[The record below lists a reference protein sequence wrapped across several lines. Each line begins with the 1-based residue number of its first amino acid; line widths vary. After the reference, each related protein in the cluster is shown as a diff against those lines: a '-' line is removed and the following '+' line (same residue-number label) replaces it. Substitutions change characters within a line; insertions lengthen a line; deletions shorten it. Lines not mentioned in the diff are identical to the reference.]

1 MKSPVHAP
9 HGMKRQLGS
18 PVLFGLVQSFIAAAL
33 YFSLGVAADRA
44 AGWTWVVYLAAA
56 VFFVLTALSYVE
68 GASLHQERGGATV
81 MARYAFNELWSFV
94 AGWAILLDCVL
105 LIALTSFITTDYLA
119 VFWAPLGEGGSE
131 FFFGAA
137 LVLAIAF
144 INVRGLDPLS
154 FGRIAWLGIVDLGV
168 QVLLL
173 IAGLALLYDPSI
185 LTDPASFGG
194 GGDGVGLDDALFAF
208 TLAIV
213 ACTGLDSSAGFAGQ
227 VAIGRKGLRRLLAV
241 RSLAVFVP
249 YFGLVLVALSTL
261 GTSDG
266 LLAEGT
272 GRQDLDAPL
281 LGVTAAFSDALLRDA
296 ASYAIALSAA
306 AVCFATCAA
315 AMLGLSRIGYS
326 LALNRQIPSAAGR
339 LHPRFKTPV
348 VVIGVGTV
356 LALVLLSTGDVEFLL
371 GTYAFGATIGFT
383 LVHLGVLRMRRT
395 EPERDRP
402 YRVPLNV
409 RVGGT
414 SWPVP
419 SVLGAVLSIASFGA
433 VLWLHP
439 GSRVVG
445 PVWMVIGLTL
455 YVSYRLSQDKPLLR
469 RVTIPERTLTRTKAA
484 GTEFDS
490 ILVPI
495 LGTPLDDD
503 IVQTA
508 GRLVAGVAPD
518 EDSRDSVQIEAMW
531 VFVIPMALP
540 LDGRIPEGERKRS
553 QAALARAKAVGEEYA
568 GIEVGTFSVRA
579 RSAGD
584 AIVRE
589 ARRRGV
595 EAIVMPAEEPTRIR
609 GGVLLGGQRGLR
621 DTFVGETTRYVV
633 NKAHCRVI
641 LTAPPDEDRVARDE
655 IPLGHR
661 APGPS

>member
-1 MKSPVHAP
+1 VKTPADAP
-9 HGMKRQLGS
+9 QAVRRRLGS

-44 AGWTWVVYLAAA
+44 GGWTWVVYLAAA
-56 VFFVLTALSYVE
+56 VFFVITALSYVE

-119 VFWAPLGEGGSE
+119 VFWKPLGEGGSE
-131 FFFGAA
+131 FFFGAV
-137 LVLAIAF
+137 LVLAIAV
-144 INVRGLDPLS
+144 INVRGLDPLK

-173 IAGLALLYDPSI
+173 VAGLALLYDPSI
-185 LTDPASFGG
+185 LTSPASFGG
-194 GGDGVGLDDALFAF
+194 GGVGLEDGLFAF

-227 VAIGRKGLRRLLAV
+227 VAIGRKGLRRLLVA

-249 YFGLVLVALSTL
+249 YFGLMIVALSTL
-261 GTSDG
+261 GAPDG

-281 LGVTAAFSDALLRDA
+281 LGVTAAFEDALLRDV

-326 LALNRQIPSAAGR
+326 LALNRQIPSRIGQ
-339 LHPRFKTPV
+339 LHPRFATPV
-348 VVIGVGTV
+348 VVIAIGTL
-356 LALVLLSTGDVEFLL
+356 LALILLSTGDVEFLL
-371 GTYAFGATIGFT
+371 GTYAFGATIAFT
-383 LVHLGVLRMRRT
+383 LVHLAVLRMRRT
-395 EPERDRP
+395 EPDRDRP
-402 YRVPLNV
+402 YRIPLNV
-409 RVGGT
+409 RIGGT
-414 SWPVP
+414 SWPVLA
-419 SVLGAVLSIASFGA
+419 VLGALASLGSLAA

-439 GSRVVG
+439 ESRVVG
-445 PVWMVIGLTL
+445 PLWMAFGLTL
-455 YVSYRLSQDKPLLR
+455 YVSYRLSQDKSLTK
-469 RVTIPERTLTRTKAA
+469 RVAVPERTLTRAKGPEAA
-484 GTEFDS
+484 YRS

-508 GRLVAGVAPD
+508 GRLVAEEDVD
-518 EDSRDSVQIEAMW
+518 EDERDHAQIEAMW
-531 VFVIPMALP
+531 VFAVPMALP
-540 LDGRIPEGERKRS
+540 LDGRLPEGELKRS
-553 QAALARAKAVGEEYA
+553 RAALARAKAVGEEYE
-568 GIEVGTFSVRA
+568 GVEVATFSVRA
-579 RSAGD
+579 RSAGE

-641 LTAPPDEDRVARDE
+641 LTAPPASEHGGVGD

-661 APGPS
+661 TPRKS